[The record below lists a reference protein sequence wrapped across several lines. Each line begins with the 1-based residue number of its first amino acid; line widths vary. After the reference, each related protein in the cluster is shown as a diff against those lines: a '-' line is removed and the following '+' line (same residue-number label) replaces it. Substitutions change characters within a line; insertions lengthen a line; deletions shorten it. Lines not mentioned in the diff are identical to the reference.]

1 MIADRQ
7 AAEAPLVNLRE
18 IAEIELFIMKRMKE
32 FTVGDH
38 GSVFKGGGFNFV
50 GVRDWQPGDRMSS
63 IDWAQSSMTNF
74 SPMIT
79 RDFEQDSNATIVAVA
94 DASLSTRCGVG
105 GVPIAAAV
113 ARAVAAA
120 GLSAMFFQDLFGLVT
135 FDDHFEQVAAARA
148 KIGRSHVLYCL
159 DLYQAGRKEAS
170 SGQAGRSPAGRQ
182 DPGRDIIVAIE
193 SQVRKTSLVPVISD
207 FLFPDAT
214 RIIRELA
221 LLNAV
226 HDVFLIMADVRFAYE
241 LPAVSDGWIEA
252 YDVESGQVRVF
263 SRRELRRLG
272 ARVGEWQDEIERV
285 ARDAGLDVVRV
296 GLDRWQMETA
306 LVEFT
311 AERRLR
317 KM

>member
-1 MIADRQ
+1 MSSNTTKPMKEGADDDQ
-7 AAEAPLVNLRE
+7 ALVNLRE
-18 IAEIELFIMKRMKE
+18 IAEIELYIIKRMRE

-38 GSVFKGGGFNFV
+38 ASVFKGGGFNFV
-50 GVRDWQPGDRMSS
+50 GVRDWQPGDRMSA

-94 DASLSTRCGVG
+94 DASLSTRCGVH
-105 GVPIAAAV
+105 GVPIAAAI

-120 GLSAMFFQDLFGLVT
+120 GLSAVFFQDLFGLVT
-135 FDDHFEQVAAARA
+135 FDDRFEQVAAARP
-148 KIGRSHVLYCL
+148 KIGRSHLLYCL
-159 DLYQAGRKEAS
+159 DLYQHRRA
-170 SGQAGRSPAGRQ
+170 P
-182 DPGRDIIVAIE
+182 DPGEERRDIIAAIE
-193 SQVRKTSLVPVISD
+193 SQLRKTSLVPVISD
-207 FLFPDAT
+207 FLFADAE
-214 RIIRELA
+214 RVIHELA

-226 HDVFLIMADVRFAYE
+226 HDVVLLLADVGFAYE

-252 YDVESGQVRVF
+252 YDVETGRTQVF
-263 SRRELRRLG
+263 SRRELRRL
-272 ARVGEWQDEIERV
+272 ARRVREWQDRIEAT
-285 ARDAGLDVVRV
+285 AREAALDVVRV